1 MYLTKHIERVHLMT
15 QIHFTLDKVEL
26 QELIANSGANEA
38 SQLILMKLFNELME
52 RQRDDYCNVDPYE
65 RGDSRN
71 AQRNGYYQRDLTT
84 RVGTLNLR
92 VPRTR
97 DGKFSTDIFERYQRN
112 EKALVSTMLEM
123 YVSGV
128 STRKVG
134 QVVETLCGKKV
145 SKSYVS
151 SITKLLDEEVYKFKQ
166 RRIDKEIPYLMT
178 DVLYIKVR
186 ENRRVVSKA
195 VHISI
200 GIDSK
205 GFKNIVGFMIS
216 DSENEE
222 TWKDFYRSMLD
233 RGLKNVEMVISDA
246 HQGQVNAIQKTFTE
260 SVWQRCQVHFL
271 RNVMDKLPR
280 KNTQEIRDEIK
291 HLFRITDIDAA
302 RLYKDK
308 IIENNSDEYEKMCDC
323 LDEGFED
330 SFQYTASSSTK
341 YNRLK
346 STNLLE
352 RLNQEIRRREKV
364 IRIFPNVESA
374 ERLIGSMLIDIDE
387 DWITSTRRYIE
398 FTHTG

>member
-1 MYLTKHIERVHLMT
+1 MT
-15 QIHFTLDKVEL
+15 QIHFTLDKDEL

-195 VHISI
+195 VHIAI

-205 GFKNIVGFMIS
+205 GFKNIIGFMIS
-216 DSENEE
+216 DSESEE

-308 IIENNSDEYEKMCDC
+308 IIEKNSDKYEKMCDC

-398 FTHTG
+398 FTHED

>member
-1 MYLTKHIERVHLMT
+1 MT
-15 QIHFTLDKVEL
+15 QIHFTLDKDEL

-38 SQLILMKLFNELME
+38 SQLILMKLFNELMKK
-52 RQRDDYCNVDPYE
+52 QRDDYCNVVPYE

-195 VHISI
+195 VHIAI

-216 DSENEE
+216 DSESEE

-233 RGLKNVEMVISDA
+233 RGLKNVGMVISDA

-308 IIENNSDEYEKMCDC
+308 IIEKNSDKYEKMCDC

-330 SFQYTASSSTK
+330 SFQYTTSSSTK

-398 FTHTG
+398 FTHED

>member
-1 MYLTKHIERVHLMT
+1 MT
-15 QIHFTLDKVEL
+15 QIHFTLDKGEL
-26 QELIANSGANEA
+26 QELISNSGANEA
-38 SQLILMKLFNELME
+38 SKLILTKLFNELME
-52 RQRDDYCNVDPYE
+52 NQRDEYCKVDPYE
-65 RGDSRN
+65 RDENRT

-84 RVGTLNLR
+84 RIGTINLN

-97 DGKFSTDIFERYQRN
+97 DGNFSTDIFERYQRN
-112 EKALVSTMLEM
+112 EKALVTTMLEM

-134 QVVETLCGKKV
+134 QVVETLCGKSV

-151 SITKLLDEEVYKFKQ
+151 SITKLLDEEVFKFQQ
-166 RRIDKEIPYLMT
+166 RRIDKKIPYLMT
-178 DVLYIKVR
+178 DVIYIKVR
-186 ENRRVVSKA
+186 ENHRVVSKA
-195 VHISI
+195 VHIAI

-216 DSENEE
+216 DSESEQ
-222 TWKDFYRSMLD
+222 TWQSFYQSMIN
-233 RGLKNVEMVISDA
+233 RGLTNVEMVISDA
-246 HQGQVNAIQKTFTE
+246 HQGQVKAIQKSFTE

-271 RNVMDKLPR
+271 RNVMDKLPK
-280 KNTQEIRDEIK
+280 KNTQEIRQEIK
-291 HLFRITDIDAA
+291 ELFRINDIDAA
-302 RLYKDK
+302 RITKDK
-308 IIENNSDEYEKMCDC
+308 ILAKHSEKYNKMCEC
-323 LDEGFED
+323 LDQGFED
-330 SFQYTASSSTK
+330 SFQYTSSNSTR

-364 IRIFPNVESA
+364 VRIFPNVESA

-398 FTHTG
+398 FTHND

>member
-1 MYLTKHIERVHLMT
+1 
-15 QIHFTLDKVEL
+15 
-26 QELIANSGANEA
+26 
-38 SQLILMKLFNELME
+38 MKLFNELME

-134 QVVETLCGKKV
+134 QVGKPYGKKV

-364 IRIFPNVESA
+364 IRIFPNVELA
-374 ERLIGSMLIDIDE
+374 ERLIGSMFIDIDE

-398 FTHTG
+398 FTHED